1 MYYEETNTVTLA
13 ITRVVGIT
21 CGIII
26 TILSSMLI
34 FPSISSLDIATHIE
48 MCLNAMNNLNR
59 LAFNPSIVRKDD
71 NKEEEEGE
79 TDDTVLEKE
88 KRQPPT
94 PPLHHHPLPGRHQSY
109 LPSRLTLDTYPQ
121 LFEAQRIVNSFF
133 GKIREDIIDMRQ
145 EYYAGKTWWGQY
157 VFLPRLYLLPTGSNV
172 RGGNNNSSPQEVKR
186 RGGGG
191 GNTYVGEDVARH
203 VLQAMMV
210 ICRILWSLELLLLP
224 TSSSSSST
232 TRDGGGGG
240 VVQDTT
246 YNNSRGG
253 SSESSEWEAF
263 CVKHSD
269 VLGRLSRLL
278 PAVSRLYS
286 ERKRLS
292 AVHPSFFC
300 VPIPYSHKKSSA
312 ESGTPTN
319 NSSTDVEEALSSN
332 NGLSCDGDI
341 KMEFESLLQIWESW
355 KKDPPMEDHLCTTR
369 FTALSVLISCYIE
382 HLKELHA
389 ALNAFYDAQQHVD

>member
-1 MYYEETNTVTLA
+1 
-13 ITRVVGIT
+13 
-21 CGIII
+21 
-26 TILSSMLI
+26 
-34 FPSISSLDIATHIE
+34 
-48 MCLNAMNNLNR
+48 MCLNAMNDLNT

-71 NKEEEEGE
+71 YDEVGNRNDKKEEEEGGE
-79 TDDTVLEKE
+79 TDDTVLEKG

-94 PPLHHHPLPGRHQSY
+94 PPLHHHPLPARHQSY
-109 LPSRLTLDTYPQ
+109 LPPRLTFDTYPQ
-121 LFEAQRIVNSFF
+121 IFEAQRIVNSFF
-133 GKIREDIIDMRQ
+133 GKIRQDIIDMRQ

-157 VFLPRLYLLPTGSNV
+157 VFLPRLYLQPTGSNV
-172 RGGNNNSSPQEVKR
+172 RGSNNNSSPQEVKR
-186 RGGGG
+186 KREEGRGGGG
-191 GNTYVGEDVARH
+191 GGGGIYVGEDVARH

-224 TSSSSSST
+224 TSSSST
-232 TRDGGGGG
+232 TRDGGGCDGG
-240 VVQDTT
+240 GCGGDKDSTT
-246 YNNSRGG
+246 NNNSRRR
-253 SSESSEWEAF
+253 SSESGEWEAF

-278 PAVSRLYS
+278 PAVCRLYS
-286 ERKRLS
+286 ERKRLA

-300 VPIPYSHKKSSA
+300 VPIPDSHKKSSA
-312 ESGTPTN
+312 ESGTPTTA
-319 NSSTDVEEALSSN
+319 NSSTDVEEALNSS

-341 KMEFESLLQIWESW
+341 QREFESLLQIWESW

-369 FTALSVLISCYIE
+369 FAALSVLISCYIE